1 MEYISMK
8 NVYFFYDKEP
18 VLDNLSLSIESGQFI
33 SLTGENGTAK
43 TTLIKVMLGILKAK
57 SGQIKISQ
65 KNVDG
70 NALKISYL
78 PQQVASFNAGFPSTV
93 YEFVSSGLYR
103 KGAWFKK
110 FSEQD
115 KKTVENSLKALDM
128 WDKRNEKIGF
138 LSGGQKQRIII
149 ARMLASNSDIYILD
163 EPTTGMDEKTRAD
176 FYSLLKNK
184 VKNQGITILM
194 VTHDNKTVEA
204 FAHKNI
210 HLSKTENNSWK
221 CDFFANGEV

>member
-43 TTLIKVMLGILKAK
+43 TTLVKVMLGILKAK

-70 NALKISYL
+70 DNLKISYL

-103 KGAWFKK
+103 KGSWFKK
-110 FSEQD
+110 FSDQD
-115 KKTVENSLKALDM
+115 KKTIENSLKALDM

-163 EPTTGMDEKTRAD
+163 EPTTGMDEKTRTD
-176 FYSLLKNK
+176 FYSLLKDK

-221 CDFFANGEV
+221 CDFFANKEV